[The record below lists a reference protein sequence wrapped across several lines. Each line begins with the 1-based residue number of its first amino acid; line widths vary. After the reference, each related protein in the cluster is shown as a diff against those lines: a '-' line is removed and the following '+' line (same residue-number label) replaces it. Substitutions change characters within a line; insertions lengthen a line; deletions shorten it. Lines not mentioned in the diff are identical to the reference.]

1 MGNVCKSACMD
12 FLCFLFGP
20 APTTTQSLSDYI
32 KEEINKLQG
41 TNVDVTQLTPLV
53 EFIGNQLS
61 RIKAALPS
69 PATASTSRS
78 RMAGY
83 VKDMTKP
90 ESVHSGIVFASKII
104 GRISEEVEELENTG
118 IIEEMGRVAVS
129 AVKVIGQSRHWALL
143 GLSMVASVLEGI
155 ETVSSNVSECVE
167 LLERMVELAKT
178 LQTLESALSHEAH
191 REPLN
196 RAVETI
202 VEGAT
207 FCCVYIA
214 KGKASRF
221 LSARTVET
229 QLEKTRKSIEQITPF
244 LTLRAVADIAKG
256 ISHREKESPQKLLDI
271 VPVGIDD
278 RVETVKELL
287 EMERSKSAVAVI
299 LHGYGGVGKS
309 IMAASL
315 QKDMIFDLEGG
326 NIELKNDFEGRQKL
340 GEVLKSKSCLLFI
353 DNIVDKEYM
362 KKLLPRNLSV
372 GENKL
377 RMLVTSRD
385 INVRQEINIHCKEHL
400 VEPLSE
406 QTSAE
411 LLRKTI
417 LQGEREETIKFH
429 INEKEKMISDIA
441 KACHGVPLLLD
452 IYGKYLRYETSD
464 AAYKDTLHSL
474 VHGNIR
480 DFANDKDLSEQLL
493 YVYDKMGEDRQESF
507 LDICTYFYGW
517 QWDIVSSIVGEG
529 ILNNLVARALV
540 KKDVKSDEVAVH
552 DVLRLM
558 GSKKAKGTQMQS
570 TAEFSEAL
578 ENRQDVSS
586 VKGIRLQSPI
596 KLESRYINAMHNSLR
611 VLFLENGKMIDGDQC
626 NNKFHNLLF
635 LHVGDVNMFP
645 FKDAS
650 QLPKLK
656 VFHNESEHGMDLAR
670 LPQTLKQ
677 IKLTV
682 PPAYETSAVL
692 PIRWTNMSS
701 LRNLQKFELRTSKLV
716 EFPEAFV
723 LPAFIEEL
731 DISKCKEL
739 PEGFAGLTS
748 MRKLKLEGCTELTAL
763 PEELGSF
770 RSLMSLS
777 MNGCIKL
784 TALPKTFGGLTS
796 LKDLSLTQCKSLEGL
811 PEDFSKLS
819 SLEFLKIDGCE
830 SLKTLSELSSSLR
843 FLNLD
848 GCFQLAS
855 LPEGFGS
862 LRKLELLN
870 LSGLI
875 ESLPE
880 DFGNLCNLKELFL
893 KTCALSKI
901 NGLGRLHSLEKL
913 EIWHCERLSELPTD
927 LEQLSCLKRMVV
939 SYCSG
944 LKELLEGFHQLPL
957 RELHLLKCSSLVS
970 LPKRFGELR
979 CLEWLSLQSCLSLL
993 SLPDGFGNLTSLK
1006 HLDLESCCNLRTL
1019 PNGFG
1024 NLKSLRSLDLTST
1037 KLESLPGGF
1046 ENLSCLNVLVLH
1058 DCRILEGEAM
1068 DRLVTVESLC
1078 SLQILRSNKLE
1089 ERWEEMQKEE
1099 KEYPL
1104 VVRTSKEGHIIEK
1117 MVLFEKYQSAAGQ
1130 YNQVQRMR
1138 GVLQPALERLLPAF
1152 MMIVYID
1159 VDYNDDD
1166 DNHNNALQIPELLS
1180 DGSRASIDL
1189 RTRFLFRKTFY
1200 RDECTAL
1207 VIADVIKYDKGCKRL
1222 GEFNNISVDFLK
1234 ETGATIFY
1242 EFREF
1247 VKTVESSSI
1256 IEDEKNQFQKFR
1268 DILEK
1273 NGIYH
1278 FMDSQGKKVN
1288 VADLEGSVIALFI
1301 CNPENMLYNYGETCN
1316 NLQAY
1321 CFDFKGVWIP
1331 SRRSDDFGASI
1342 NNVHEK
1348 RMSVLTL
1355 LDPVLLGSFSKNSD
1369 KVIVFNKEG
1378 SISCRD
1384 ASMWM
1389 MIWGPKFYPFTL
1401 KRLNELLSRE
1411 SLNMER
1417 KSSFEFLI
1425 GERISFLD
1433 SSGAKVRKESL
1444 RGKVVMLYGGY
1455 SDTDFNS
1462 KLISVYEKLKYRMGL
1477 HNFEIV
1483 FVGIYKTL
1491 LLYEAFPHNIPCLSL
1506 SVYGMTTF
1514 WYRWEPH
1521 CRSELGINLSEYS
1534 AQIRNFGRLV
1544 KHVMNPEHGE
1554 SGWVVVFDG
1563 NGEVVTLRGKEV
1575 VELLGKGD
1583 GNGAEEMVR
1592 EAMIESIKNGN
1603 CSKIKIR
1610 IGDQE
1615 EAEVT
1620 ETVHRLPKRIR
1631 PKANSRAMEQNKNKI
1646 RR

>member
-104 GRISEEVEELENTG
+104 GRISEEVEELENT
-118 IIEEMGRVAVS
+118 ETGRVAVS
-129 AVKVIGQSRHWALL
+129 AVNVIGQSRHWALL
-143 GLSMVASVLEGI
+143 GLSMVAYVLEGI

-167 LLERMVELAKT
+167 LLERMVELEKT

-214 KGKASRF
+214 KGKDSRG
-221 LSARTVET
+221 V
-229 QLEKTRKSIEQITPF
+229 
-244 LTLRAVADIAKG
+244 VDIAKG
-256 ISHREKESPQKLLDI
+256 ISHHEKESPQKFLDI
-271 VPVGIDD
+271 VPVGIND
-278 RVETVKELL
+278 RVETVKEFL
-287 EMERSKSAVAVI
+287 EMEGSKSAVA
-299 LHGYGGVGKS
+299 
-309 IMAASL
+309 
-315 QKDMIFDLEGG
+315 
-326 NIELKNDFEGRQKL
+326 
-340 GEVLKSKSCLLFI
+340 
-353 DNIVDKEYM
+353 NIVDKEYM
-362 KKLLPRNLSV
+362 QKLLPRDLSV
-372 GENKL
+372 GEKKL
-377 RMLVTSRD
+377 RMLVASRD
-385 INVRQEINIHCKEHL
+385 INVRQEVNVPSKEHL
-400 VEPLSE
+400 VQPHSE
-406 QTSAE
+406 QTSVK
-411 LLRKTI
+411 LLRNTI
-417 LQGEREETIKFH
+417 LQGQLEETIRVH
-429 INEKEKMISDIA
+429 INQNEKMIRDI
-441 KACHGVPLLLD
+441 D
-452 IYGKYLRYETSD
+452 
-464 AAYKDTLHSL
+464 
-474 VHGNIR
+474 
-480 DFANDKDLSEQLL
+480 
-493 YVYDKMGEDRQESF
+493 
-507 LDICTYFYGW
+507 
-517 QWDIVSSIVGEG
+517 
-529 ILNNLVARALV
+529 
-540 KKDVKSDEVAVH
+540 
-552 DVLRLM
+552 
-558 GSKKAKGTQMQS
+558 
-570 TAEFSEAL
+570 
-578 ENRQDVSS
+578 
-586 VKGIRLQSPI
+586 
-596 KLESRYINAMHNSLR
+596 
-611 VLFLENGKMIDGDQC
+611 
-626 NNKFHNLLF
+626 
-635 LHVGDVNMFP
+635 HVRDVNMFP

-656 VFHNESEHGMDLAR
+656 VFHNESEHGMDLTK

-677 IKLTV
+677 LKLTV

-723 LPAFIEEL
+723 LPAFIEGL

-739 PEGFAGLTS
+739 PEGFACLTS

-784 TALPKTFGGLTS
+784 TALPKRFGGLTS
-796 LKDLSLTQCKSLEGL
+796 LNDLSLTQCKSLEGL
-811 PEDFSKLS
+811 PEYFSKLS
-819 SLEFLKIDGCE
+819 SLESLKIDGYE
-830 SLKTLSELSSSLR
+830 SLKALSELSSSLR

-848 GCFQLAS
+848 GCFKLAS
-855 LPEGFGS
+855 LPESFGS
-862 LRKLELLN
+862 LRKLERLN
-870 LSGLI
+870 LSGLM

-893 KTCALSKI
+893 QTCALSKI

-913 EIWHCERLSELPTD
+913 EIWHCERLSELPTN

-944 LKELLEGFHQLPL
+944 LKELPERFHQLPL

-970 LPKRFGELR
+970 LPKRFGGLR
-979 CLEWLSLQSCLSLL
+979 CLEWLSLQSCLSLPT
-993 SLPDGFGNLTSLK
+993 LPDGFGNLTSLK

-1019 PNGFG
+1019 PYG
-1024 NLKSLRSLDLTST
+1024 
-1037 KLESLPGGF
+1037 
-1046 ENLSCLNVLVLH
+1046 CLNVLVLH

-1068 DRLVTVESLC
+1068 DRLVTVECLC

-1104 VVRTSKEGHIIEK
+1104 VVRTSKEGQIIEK
-1117 MVLFEKYQSAAGQ
+1117 MVLFEKYQSAAGVAFFHGRCLMVDRVEQYSSSRGIEPETKVALLIGQ

-1138 GVLQPALERLLPAF
+1138 GVLQPALERLLPDS

-1159 VDYNDDD
+1159 VDYDDD
-1166 DNHNNALQIPELLS
+1166 DDHHNNALQILELLY

-1189 RTRFLFRKTFY
+1189 RTRFLFRKAFY

-1207 VIADVIKYDKGCKRL
+1207 VIAYVIKDDKGYKHL
-1222 GEFNNISVDFLK
+1222 GEFNNISVDFL
-1234 ETGATIFY
+1234 
-1242 EFREF
+1242 R
-1247 VKTVESSSI
+1247 
-1256 IEDEKNQFQKFR
+1256 
-1268 DILEK
+1268 ILR
-1273 NGIYH
+1273 IW
-1278 FMDSQGKKVN
+1278 
-1288 VADLEGSVIALFI
+1288 
-1301 CNPENMLYNYGETCN
+1301 
-1316 NLQAY
+1316 
-1321 CFDFKGVWIP
+1321 VWIP

-1425 GERISFLD
+1425 GQRISFLD
-1433 SSGAKVRKESL
+1433 SSGAKVSKESL

-1455 SDTDFNS
+1455 PDTDFNS

-1514 WYRWEPH
+1514 WYRREPH
-1521 CRSELGINLSEYS
+1521 CISGLGINLSENS
-1534 AQIRNFGRLV
+1534 AQIRKFGRLV
-1544 KHVMNPEHGE
+1544 KHVMTPEHGE

-1575 VELLGKGD
+1575 VELLWKSD
-1583 GNGAEEMVR
+1583 GNSEEEMVR

-1610 IGDQE
+1610 FGDQE